1 MANLSANDEMCSS
14 SIMEWIKFLCK
25 ELTTTKSSAG
35 SNLISQNTM
44 CVNTQCIDL
53 SNTVSVN
60 IKHPSRNNIPCSHQ
74 CHSLFHSIPFPYHSS
89 SHNMYRTLKIWSIY
103 RRRTLC
109 IFARYKSFSYIW
121 IKTSFYHDC
130 IINRSHYMWM

>member
-74 CHSLFHSIPFPYHSS
+74 CHSHFHSFSSPHHSP
-89 SHNMYRTLKIWSIY
+89 SHNMSHKVQFDQSVVSELYVY
-103 RRRTLC
+103 
-109 IFARYKSFSYIW
+109 FARYKDFSYIW
-121 IKTSFYHDC
+121 IRTSFNHDC
-130 IINRSHYMWM
+130 AINHLHCMLM